1 MLIREAIESGRV
13 EEAVRRVNELDSEV
27 CTVFLARCFLPRD
40 DTTSPSRRPILDDSK
55 YSCTTHKTPS
65 PEERILMIMNTHR
78 PDMRESSVVVVVG
91 VVLPNPVCSKRR

>member
-27 CTVFLARCFLPRD
+27 SLPFSARPANDDQPR
-40 DTTSPSRRPILDDSK
+40 PLLDDSK

-65 PEERILMIMNTHR
+65 QEARILMIMN
-78 PDMRESSVVVVVG
+78 
-91 VVLPNPVCSKRR
+91 